1 MAYGHN
7 YLKGIT
13 PVHSLEIENV
23 SLHLY
28 FGHLKRKINK
38 IPLLYILTSKKITVF
53 LFLIE
58 NIQRSNILKHILRNY
73 HPK

>member
-38 IPLLYILTSKKITVF
+38 IPPLYILTSKKITVF
-53 LFLIE
+53 LFLI
-58 NIQRSNILKHILRNY
+58 
-73 HPK
+73 